1 MLQLFKLLL
10 VDDLQVAV
18 LVVEQHEL
26 ALDLVDLGRRLKLEL
41 LDLLLQ
47 ELALLVEL
55 LLIFSEAR
63 LTLLPDA
70 LLLLT
75 LLLLVVLPL
84 VSDLLDV
91 LLEGDFELG
100 KFLLGL
106 LLRLSDRLLK
116 LLDLFLVLPC

>member
-1 MLQLFKLLL
+1 MGDTEGRWTDTQTNLLTQITQTR
-10 VDDLQVAV
+10 DPRIHRAQ
-18 LVVEQHEL
+18 
-26 ALDLVDLGRRLKLEL
+26 K
-41 LDLLLQ
+41 
-47 ELALLVEL
+47 
-55 LLIFSEAR
+55 SN
-63 LTLLPDA
+63 A
-70 LLLLT
+70 LLLFS
-75 LLLLVVLPL
+75 LLFLVVLPL

>member
-1 MLQLFKLLL
+1 M
-10 VDDLQVAV
+10 DDLQVAV

-26 ALDLVDLGRRLKLEL
+26 ALDLVYLGRRLKLEL

-47 ELALLVEL
+47 ELALLVKL

-63 LTLLPDA
+63 LTLLPNA

-91 LLEGDFELG
+91 FLKGDFELRE
-100 KFLLGL
+100 FLLGL
-106 LLRLSDRLLK
+106 LLRLSDGLLQ
-116 LLDLFLVLPC
+116 LLDLLLVLPC

>member
-26 ALDLVDLGRRLKLEL
+26 ALDLVYLGRRLKLEL

-47 ELALLVEL
+47 ELALLVKL

-84 VSDLLDV
+84 MSDLLDV
-91 LLEGDFELG
+91 FLKGDFELRE
-100 KFLLGL
+100 FLLGL
-106 LLRLSDRLLK
+106 LLRLSDGLLQ
-116 LLDLFLVLPC
+116 LLDLLLVLPC